1 MSTLPDIAK
10 NIRTA
15 QQGPGHYGRPGSGHP
30 LHRLTDVARQLS
42 NYNAICSKKVR
53 GSAPKG
59 KSCDE
64 YPFKTT
70 YEGGVTLSKANRS
83 WAWVPTSQQSS
94 QGGRIKNFYYAN
106 RLLDHEAFWVKV

>member
-1 MSTLPDIAK
+1 MADQEAGIRSIALPISPDSSAITTRSAAK
-10 NIRTA
+10 
-15 QQGPGHYGRPGSGHP
+15 GPRAG
-30 LHRLTDVARQLS
+30 A
-42 NYNAICSKKVR
+42 
-53 GSAPKG
+53 KG